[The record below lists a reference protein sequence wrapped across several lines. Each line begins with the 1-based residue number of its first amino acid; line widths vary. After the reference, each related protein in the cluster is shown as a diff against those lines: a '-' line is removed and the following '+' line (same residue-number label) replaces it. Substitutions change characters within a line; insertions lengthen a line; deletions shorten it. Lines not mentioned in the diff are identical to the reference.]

1 MEKHTEEMSGMK
13 RPKREK
19 ERERERERERDTVLS
34 PFARLSSPL
43 LSMKTNE

>member
-13 RPKREK
+13 RPK
-19 ERERERERERDTVLS
+19 RERERERDTVLS